1 MAQEANCNV
10 YRNAVECESQAQW
23 TDTAGNLIAHEL
35 TWSTML
41 FCWAQIPTHEAIH
54 KWLEDHI
61 FTAVA
66 ADVAADEEEE
76 EEEPFQAE
84 GHTFQGVELQE
95 EEAYPVVE
103 VHPFLEAFLV
113 GEEGLPCREEDL
125 ASSVEAPWVSGHREV
140 AFLAL
145 PSAEAV
151 QEEVAFLAWSLEHPE
166 VLHIEQEDPLDL
178 LEVLPW
184 AAFLEEAHQE
194 EELA

>member
-1 MAQEANCNV
+1 
-10 YRNAVECESQAQW
+10 
-23 TDTAGNLIAHEL
+23 
-35 TWSTML
+35 
-41 FCWAQIPTHEAIH
+41 
-54 KWLEDHI
+54 
-61 FTAVA
+61 
-66 ADVAADEEEE
+66 
-76 EEEPFQAE
+76 
-84 GHTFQGVELQE
+84 VELQE

-113 GEEGLPCREEDL
+113 GEEDLPYQEEDL

-184 AAFLEEAHQE
+184 AAFLEEVHQE
-194 EELA
+194 EELAWVEEHTDLEVDQEGAPQELDLKVECRSRALQKPGEREVY